1 MDQITPYKILLLL
14 IQIITLL
21 LGILVMILII
31 AKLKKDSKLTIVIN
45 IQLTIIC
52 SIFPFFYIFSKI
64 VPFDYSN
71 FFSPLS
77 DIGKISMATIIML
90 ILQLNFVPPISLRIR
105 EKMYFIISIFIGWIL
120 PLTISM
126 IALILD
132 TKWSDNSTL
141 YIIVVSIRFIL
152 VFIFFKLSYIVV
164 RNIEKKW
171 KTFEEI
177 PKEYYNE
184 IKHNL
189 IKYRIVVGY
198 NLLVQLGYSLIDLL
212 DYFKYI
218 KNKNN
223 WYKVMTFPNSTLN
236 FVYLIGFII
245 NRERLKVM
253 VNIFSCGK
261 LFKNYTEIRNT
272 NSTTIYTLL
281 GGEEKVDAIL
291 DS

>member
-52 SIFPFFYIFSKI
+52 SIFPFFDIFSKI

-90 ILQLNFVPPISLRIR
+90 ILQLNFVSPISLRIR

-272 NSTTIYTLL
+272 NSITIYTLL
-281 GGEEKVDAIL
+281 GGEEKVDAIF

>member
-1 MDQITPYKILLLL
+1 MDRTTPYKILLLL
-14 IQIITLL
+14 IQIITLI

-52 SIFPFFYIFSKI
+52 SIFPFFDIFSKI

-164 RNIEKKW
+164 RNTEKKW

-281 GGEEKVDAIL
+281 GGEEKVDAIF

>member
-14 IQIITLL
+14 IQIITLI

-52 SIFPFFYIFSKI
+52 SIFPFFDIFSKI

-164 RNIEKKW
+164 RNTEKKW

-281 GGEEKVDAIL
+281 GGEEKVDAIF

>member
-52 SIFPFFYIFSKI
+52 SIFPFFDIFSKI

-164 RNIEKKW
+164 RNTEKKW

-281 GGEEKVDAIL
+281 GGEEKVDAIF